1 MKTKIEIKDNG
12 KEIELIFAE
21 KNEVKRNK
29 LLQLFKDKPIT
40 IKI

>member
-21 KNEVKRNK
+21 KNEARRSKIMK
-29 LLQLFKDKPIT
+29 LLKDKPIQ

>member
-21 KNEVKRNK
+21 KSELKKNK
-29 LLQLFKDKPIT
+29 LLKLLKDKPIK

>member
-21 KNEVKRNK
+21 KNEAKRDKIIK
-29 LLQLFKDKPIT
+29 LLKDKT
-40 IKI
+40 LKLKI